1 MLALIVIPLILGA
14 FGSGVVISLLSLYL
28 GWRMGPRLS
37 KNNLICFS
45 AAALGVFF
53 WVTLLLPFTTTSVSA
68 NNLDELPTFLIS
80 VVLVGYPTPLA
91 AFPAILFYGGSGN
104 KSRRPAIDKNIP

>member
-14 FGSGVVISLLSLYL
+14 FGSGVVISLFSLYL

-37 KNNLICFS
+37 KNNFICFLV
-45 AAALGVFF
+45 AALGVFL

-68 NNLDELPTFLIS
+68 NNLDELPRFLLS
-80 VVLVGYPTPLA
+80 VLLVGATPLA
-91 AFPAILFYGGSGN
+91 GFPAILLYGGSG
-104 KSRRPAIDKNIP
+104 KTARRLE

>member
-1 MLALIVIPLILGA
+1 MLTLIVIPLILGA
-14 FGSGVVISLLSLYL
+14 FGSGLVISLFSLYL

-53 WVTLLLPFTTTSVSA
+53 WITLLLPFTTTSVSA
-68 NNLDELPTFLIS
+68 NNLDELPAFLIS
-80 VVLVGYPTPLA
+80 VVLVGATPLA

-104 KSRRPAIDKNIP
+104 KARRPAIDKNIP